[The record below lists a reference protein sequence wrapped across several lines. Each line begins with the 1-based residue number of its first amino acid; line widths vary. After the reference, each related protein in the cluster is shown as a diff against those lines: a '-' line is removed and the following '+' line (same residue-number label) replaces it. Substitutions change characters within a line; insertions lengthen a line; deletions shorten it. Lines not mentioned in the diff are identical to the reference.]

1 MNSLQEL
8 ADHNEI
14 QRQIIRIGAML
25 DNHNFQD
32 AETIFAD
39 DVSIE
44 TPGGKA
50 RGVEA
55 AAAQA
60 TRNHAKFL
68 TQHLISNVLID
79 VAGDSATAR
88 ADVVA
93 TFIAKDDSSGQR
105 SSVAGSYSYEFRRTG
120 EGWLVCDLK
129 MKPLWNDFH
138 AAA

>member
-8 ADHNEI
+8 TDHNEI

-25 DNHNFQD
+25 DNHDFPNAD
-32 AETIFAD
+32 SIFAE
-39 DVSIE
+39 DVLVE

-55 AAAQA
+55 ATVQA
-60 TRNHAKFL
+60 TRNHAKFN

-79 VAGDSATAR
+79 LDGDSAAAR

-93 TFIAKDDSSGQR
+93 TFIAKDDSDGSR
-105 SSVAGSYSYEFRRTG
+105 NSVAGSYAYKLRRTD
-120 EGWLVCDLK
+120 EGWRVNELK
-129 MKPLWNDFH
+129 MRPLWNDFH